1 MRAHD
6 DFVVI
11 SRRSLV
17 AAASIHDRNKAS
29 IVLFHVAIGKAQ
41 LPQKFD
47 SSHFEPN
54 EIIRVI
60 YNAHLIGFSIAD
72 SQAHFARVPA
82 HLPLQRGLRFSRNEF
97 MPSRKSAVCRMPAFS
112 NMACST

>member
-1 MRAHD
+1 MRTHD

-11 SRRSLV
+11 SCRSLV
-17 AAASIHDRNKAS
+17 AAASIHHCNEAS
-29 IVLFHVAIGKAQ
+29 IVLFHVAIGETE
-41 LPQKFD
+41 LPQQFD
-47 SSHFEPN
+47 SSHLEPH

-72 SQAHFARVPA
+72 SQAHFAPVPA
-82 HLPLQRGLRFSRNEF
+82 HLPPQRGLRFSRNEF
-97 MPSRKSAVCRMPAFS
+97 MPSRKSAVCRIPAFS